1 MLVAKKEMYSYVDE
15 KQHKPLR
22 KNKKNTKSN
31 TAIKVKLF
39 ASALMLLCVCLS
51 VLLRY
56 AYITQIKFDV
66 SQLDR
71 EITNLQSEKQDLL
84 LELDKIKESGM
95 IEFEAQ
101 SKLGMVYPSDEQVV
115 YVSLN
120 NIDEKNVNED
130 SVEEK
135 SFIFLKS
142 FNSFLDKISDMF

>member
-1 MLVAKKEMYSYVDE
+1 LLVAKKEMYSYVDE

-31 TAIKVKLF
+31 AAIKVKLF

-142 FNSFLDKISDMF
+142 FNSFLDKISNMF

>member
-31 TAIKVKLF
+31 AAIKVKLF

-142 FNSFLDKISDMF
+142 FNSFLDKISNMF